1 VKLRWTEPVASRLAT
16 GLVRLLA
23 ATWRYDVR
31 GWEHVQA
38 ARAAGR
44 PIVYV
49 LWHSRLLPLIHS
61 RRGEGVALLIS
72 RHRDGGY
79 LADLCE
85 RWGYEVVRGSSTRGG
100 AAGLLGLIRYL
111 QGGREVGT
119 TPDGPRGPAE
129 QLKPGAL
136 VAAQHASAVVIAMG
150 ARASSAWWFETWDRL
165 CIPKPFA
172 TVQVDYS
179 PPLAIEPGREGLRR
193 GIIATEAALHQVT
206 YGKTREEGRGKGGG

>member
-1 VKLRWTEPVASRLAT
+1 VKLRWAEPLASRLAT
-16 GLVRLLA
+16 ALVRLLA
-23 ATWRYDVR
+23 MTWRYNIH
-31 GWEHVQA
+31 GWDHVVA
-38 ARAAGR
+38 ARAARR

-49 LWHSRLLPLIHS
+49 LWHSRLLPLIHN

-85 RWGYEVVRGSSTRGG
+85 RWGYEVVRGSSHRGG
-100 AAGLLGLIRYL
+100 ATGLLGLIRYL
-111 QGGREVGT
+111 EGGREVGT

-129 QLKPGAL
+129 QVKPGA
-136 VAAQHASAVVIAMG
+136 VAAAQHANAFVIAMG

-172 TVQVDYS
+172 TVEVVYS
-179 PPLAIEPGREGLRR
+179 APLAIEAGKEGLRR
-193 GIIATEAALHQVT
+193 GIAETERALNEVT
-206 YGKTREEGRGKGGG
+206 